1 MFNSSKF
8 FQVISGFIA
17 FGFTI
22 LQGLDWLFKKYSVDS
37 KWFNYI
43 VISLFIAFIASLL
56 ILFIKSRKAENQK
69 PKSNDK
75 KSKLLRIANVL
86 FTGLLLILFVYFFRK
101 SESKDELLTE
111 LLPKISVAYD
121 NSDLKY
127 VFVKSKELL
136 EDYPE
141 NKMLKTFFTK
151 SSSKIKVDS
160 DLKETDVYIKYGRDS
175 IWNYVGKTP
184 LDSLRVPRLWSENNF
199 KLKLVNGEFEY
210 IGANEEFGFF
220 NISLIQKLPKGFILK
235 NSKSDVFM
243 NMPGV
248 YLGSNNK
255 IPAFGI
261 SKTEV
266 SNQQFKTFINSG
278 GYQNPMYW
286 DFPTKINGRQYSFEE
301 GMSLFTD
308 KYGKPGP
315 KNWSYGE
322 YQDGE
327 DEFPVN
333 GVSWF
338 EARAYAKYKSLD
350 LPNIFQWLDAAL
362 LSGFTSKLPEIKN
375 SNYNSTRLKNI
386 NFQSE
391 NLNLLP
397 NIAGNV
403 REWIINPH
411 GNDRRSILGGAFN
424 TNEYTFNSFYSLNP
438 TDRSIQNGFRLVKNF
453 ANKTEENDS
462 FNIKHIERDFD
473 NEIDVSDEVFEV
485 YKSQFDYPKASLK
498 VKTLEVKSPNQNY
511 SIEKFEMDPPYS
523 SDEKLYGFIISSKEF
538 KKKSVPIIEFP
549 TAGAIFSDKIIIDE
563 NLLKSR
569 KYLLDEGY
577 SLILPVYYNNYD
589 REKPLKSWWPNE
601 SEEYKNA
608 IIKIG
613 KDFKRVIDYLET
625 REDLDTKKLSY
636 MGYSWGSVTSNI
648 LLAIDDRIKSAA
660 IFIGGLMLQ
669 KSRKEIEAHFY
680 LRRIKIPILHIVG
693 KLDGI
698 FEYEDSFLP
707 WNKLIGTPEEDKF
720 IIAID
725 KGGHGDGISQDIII
739 NNHLELLKKYN

>member
-1 MFNSSKF
+1 MFNSNKF

-22 LQGLDWLFKKYSVDS
+22 LQGLDWLFKKYSIDS

-43 VISLFIAFIASLL
+43 VISLFIAFISSLL

-69 PKSNDK
+69 PKSNDR

-184 LDSLRVPRLWSENNF
+184 LDSLRVPKLWSENNF
-199 KLKLVNGEFEY
+199 KLKLVNGESEY

-255 IPAFGI
+255 IPAFGV

-266 SNQQFKTFINSG
+266 SNQEFKSFINSG
-278 GYQNPMYW
+278 GYKNPAYW
-286 DFPTKINGRQYSFEE
+286 DFPTKINGKKYSFKE
-301 GMSLFTD
+301 GMKLFTD
-308 KYGKPGP
+308 NYGKPGP
-315 KNWSYGE
+315 KSWSYGE
-322 YQDGE
+322 FPEGE
-327 DEFPVN
+327 EQFPVS
-333 GVSWF
+333 GVSWY
-338 EARAYAKYKSLD
+338 EARAYAKYRDLD
-350 LPNIFQWLDAAL
+350 LPNIYQWLDAAL

-462 FNIKHIERDFD
+462 FNVKHIERDFD

-498 VKTLEVKSPNQNY
+498 VKTLEVKSPNPNY
-511 SIEKFEMDPPYS
+511 SIEKFEMAPPYS
-523 SDEKLYGFIISSKEF
+523 SDEKLYGFIISSKDF

-549 TAGAIFSDKIIIDE
+549 NAGAIFSDKIIIDE

-577 SLILPVYYNNYD
+577 SLIIPVYYNNYD
-589 REKPLKSWWPNE
+589 REKPLKSWWPDE

-725 KGGHGDGISQDIII
+725 KAGHGDGISQDIII

>member
-1 MFNSSKF
+1 MSSNKF
-8 FQVISGFIA
+8 FQVTSGFLA

-22 LQGLDWLFKKYSVDS
+22 LQGIDWLFQKYSIDS

-43 VISLFIAFIASLL
+43 IIGLIAAFIASLFF
-56 ILFIKSRKAENQK
+56 LFIKSRQSESQK

-75 KSKLLRIANVL
+75 KSKFIKVANVV

-101 SESKDELLTE
+101 SESKNELLTE
-111 LLPKISVAYD
+111 LLPKISIAYD
-121 NSDLKY
+121 NNNINY
-127 VFVKSKELL
+127 VFKKSKELL
-136 EDYPE
+136 AEYPE
-141 NKMLKTFFTK
+141 NQILKSFFIK
-151 SSSKIKVDS
+151 SSWKINVDS
-160 DLKETDVYIKYGRDS
+160 DIDKTDVYVKYGGDS
-175 IWNYVGKTP
+175 IWNYIGKTP
-184 LDSLRVPRLWSENNF
+184 IDSLRVPGLGYWDDFN
-199 KLKLVNGEFEY
+199 LKLINGKTEY
-210 IGANEEFGFF
+210 IGSKGEYGFF
-220 NISLIQKLPKGFILK
+220 NISLIEKLPDGFVLK
-235 NSKSDVFM
+235 KSKEDVFM

-248 YLGSNNK
+248 YFGSNIK
-255 IPAFGI
+255 IDAFGV
-261 SKTEV
+261 SKKEV
-266 SNQQFKTFINSG
+266 SNYEFKNFIESG
-278 GYQNPMYW
+278 GYKNPDYW
-286 DFPTKINGRQYSFEE
+286 DFPIIINGHEYSFDEAK
-301 GMSLFTD
+301 SLFTD
-308 KYGKPGP
+308 RYGKSGP

-322 YQDGE
+322 YPDGE
-327 DEFPVN
+327 GEFPVN

-350 LPNIFQWLDAAL
+350 LPNIYQWLDAAL
-362 LSGFTSKLPEIKN
+362 LSGFTSKLPELKN
-375 SNYNSTRLKNI
+375 SNYNSTKLKSVK
-386 NFQSE
+386 FQSA

-403 REWIINPH
+403 REWVINPH

-438 TDRSIQNGFRLVKNF
+438 LDRSVQNGFRLVKNF
-453 ANKTEENDS
+453 DNENEENNN
-462 FNIKHIERDFD
+462 FNIRHIERNFD
-473 NEIDVSDEVFEV
+473 DEIGVSDEVFEV
-485 YKSQFDYPKASLK
+485 YKSQFDYPKAPLK
-498 VKTLEVKSPNQNY
+498 VKTSELKSPNPNY
-511 SIEKFEMDPPYS
+511 SIEKFEMDTPYN

-538 KKKSVPIIEFP
+538 KNKSVPIIEFP
-549 TAGAIFSDKIIIDE
+549 TAGAIFSDKFIIDE
-563 NLLKSR
+563 NLLKER
-569 KYLLDEGY
+569 KYILDEGY
-577 SLILPVYYNNYD
+577 SLIIPVYYNNYD
-589 REKPLKSWWPNE
+589 REKPLKDWWPNE

-625 REDLDTKKLSY
+625 REDLEIKKLSY
-636 MGYSWGSVTSNI
+636 LGYSWGSVTSNI
-648 LLAIDDRIKSAA
+648 LLAIDERVKSAA

-739 NNHLELLKKYN
+739 SNHLELLKKYN

>member
-1 MFNSSKF
+1 MFNSNKF

-22 LQGLDWLFKKYSVDS
+22 LQGLDWLFKKYSIDS
-37 KWFNYI
+37 KWFNYM
-43 VISLFIAFIASLL
+43 VISLFIAFISSLL
-56 ILFIKSRKAENQK
+56 ILFIKSRKVENQK
-69 PKSNDK
+69 PKSNDR

-111 LLPKISVAYD
+111 LIPKISVAYD

-160 DLKETDVYIKYGRDS
+160 DLKGTDVYIKYGRDS
-175 IWNYVGKTP
+175 ILNYVGKTP
-184 LDSLRVPRLWSENNF
+184 LDSLRVPKLWSENNF
-199 KLKLVNGEFEY
+199 KLKLVNGESEY

-255 IPAFGI
+255 IPAFGV

-315 KNWSYGE
+315 NNWSYGE
-322 YQDGE
+322 YPDGE
-327 DEFPVN
+327 GEFPVN
-333 GVSWF
+333 GISWF

-350 LPNIFQWLDAAL
+350 LPNVYQWLDAAL
-362 LSGFTSKLPEIKN
+362 LSGFTSKLPELKN
-375 SNYNSTRLKNI
+375 SNYNSTKLKNV

-397 NIAGNV
+397 NIAGNI
-403 REWIINPH
+403 REWVINPH
-411 GNDRRSILGGAFN
+411 GNNRRAILGGAFN

-438 TDRSIQNGFRLVKNF
+438 LDRSIQNGLRLVKNF
-453 ANKTEENDS
+453 GDETEEQNNY
-462 FNIKHIERDFD
+462 NISHIKRNFD
-473 NEIDVSDEVFEV
+473 DETDVSDEVFEV
-485 YKSQFDYPKASLK
+485 YKSQFDYPNTPLN
-498 VKTLEVKSPNQNY
+498 VKISEVKSPNPNY
-511 SIEKFEMDPPYS
+511 SIEKFEMAPPYS
-523 SDEKLYGFIISSKEF
+523 SDEKLYGFILSSKEF
-538 KKKSVPIIEFP
+538 KNMSVPIIEFP
-549 TAGAIFSDKIIIDE
+549 SARAIFSDKIIIDE
-563 NLLKSR
+563 NLLKDR
-569 KYLLDEGY
+569 KYMLDEGY
-577 SLILPVYYNNYD
+577 SLIIPVYYNNYD
-589 REKPLKSWWPNE
+589 REKPLKDWWPNK

-698 FEYEDSFLP
+698 FEY
-707 WNKLIGTPEEDKF
+707 
-720 IIAID
+720 
-725 KGGHGDGISQDIII
+725 
-739 NNHLELLKKYN
+739 

>member
-1 MFNSSKF
+1 MFNSNKF

-22 LQGLDWLFKKYSVDS
+22 LQGLDWLFKKYSIDS

-43 VISLFIAFIASLL
+43 VIGLFIAFIASLL

-160 DLKETDVYIKYGRDS
+160 DLKGTDVYIKYGRDS

-184 LDSLRVPRLWSENNF
+184 LDSLRVPKLWSENNF
-199 KLKLVNGEFEY
+199 KLKLVNGESEY

-255 IPAFGI
+255 IPAFGV

-315 KNWSYGE
+315 NNWSYGE
-322 YQDGE
+322 YPDGE
-327 DEFPVN
+327 GEFPVN
-333 GVSWF
+333 GISWF

-350 LPNIFQWLDAAL
+350 LPNIYQWLDAAL
-362 LSGFTSKLPEIKN
+362 LSGFTSKLPELKN
-375 SNYNSTRLKNI
+375 SNYNSTKLKNV

-397 NIAGNV
+397 NIAGNI
-403 REWIINPH
+403 REWVINPH
-411 GNDRRSILGGAFN
+411 GNNRRAILGGAFN

-438 TDRSIQNGFRLVKNF
+438 LDRSIQNGLRLVKNF
-453 ANKTEENDS
+453 GDETEEQNNY
-462 FNIKHIERDFD
+462 NISHIKRNFD
-473 NEIDVSDEVFEV
+473 DETDVSDEVFEV
-485 YKSQFDYPKASLK
+485 YKSQFDYPNTPLN
-498 VKTLEVKSPNQNY
+498 VKISEVKSPNPNY
-511 SIEKFEMDPPYS
+511 SIEKFEMAPPYS
-523 SDEKLYGFIISSKEF
+523 SDEKLYGFIISSKDF

-549 TAGAIFSDKIIIDE
+549 NAGAIFSDKIIIDE

-577 SLILPVYYNNYD
+577 SLIIPVYYNNYD
-589 REKPLKSWWPNE
+589 REKPLKSWWPDE

>member
-1 MFNSSKF
+1 MFNSNKF

-22 LQGLDWLFKKYSVDS
+22 LQGLDWLFKKYSIDS
-37 KWFNYI
+37 KWFNYM
-43 VISLFIAFIASLL
+43 VISLFIAFISSLL
-56 ILFIKSRKAENQK
+56 ILFIKSRKVENQK
-69 PKSNDK
+69 PKSNDR

-111 LLPKISVAYD
+111 LIPKISVAYD

-160 DLKETDVYIKYGRDS
+160 DLKGTDVYIKYGRDS

-184 LDSLRVPRLWSENNF
+184 LDSLRVPKLWSENNF
-199 KLKLVNGEFEY
+199 KLKLVNGESEY
-210 IGANEEFGFF
+210 IGANEEFGFL

-255 IPAFGI
+255 IPAFGV

-315 KNWSYGE
+315 NNWSYGE
-322 YQDGE
+322 YPDGE
-327 DEFPVN
+327 GEFPVN
-333 GVSWF
+333 GISWF

-350 LPNIFQWLDAAL
+350 LPNVYQWLDAAL
-362 LSGFTSKLPEIKN
+362 LSGFTSKLPELKN
-375 SNYNSTRLKNI
+375 SNYNSTKLKNV

-397 NIAGNV
+397 NIAGNI
-403 REWIINPH
+403 REWVINPH
-411 GNDRRSILGGAFN
+411 GNNRRAILGGAFN

-438 TDRSIQNGFRLVKNF
+438 LDRSIQNGLRLVKNF
-453 ANKTEENDS
+453 GVETEEQNNY
-462 FNIKHIERDFD
+462 NISHIKRNFD
-473 NEIDVSDEVFEV
+473 DETDVSDEVFEV
-485 YKSQFDYPKASLK
+485 YKSQFDYPNTPLN
-498 VKTLEVKSPNQNY
+498 VKISEVKSPNPNY
-511 SIEKFEMDPPYS
+511 SIEKFEMAPPYS
-523 SDEKLYGFIISSKEF
+523 SDEKLYGFILSSKEF
-538 KKKSVPIIEFP
+538 KNMSVPIIEFP
-549 TAGAIFSDKIIIDE
+549 SARAIFSDKIIIDE
-563 NLLKSR
+563 NLLKDR
-569 KYLLDEGY
+569 KYMLDEGY
-577 SLILPVYYNNYD
+577 SLIIPVYYNNYD
-589 REKPLKSWWPNE
+589 REKPLKDWWPNQ

-698 FEYEDSFLP
+698 FEYED
-707 WNKLIGTPEEDKF
+707 
-720 IIAID
+720 
-725 KGGHGDGISQDIII
+725 
-739 NNHLELLKKYN
+739 

>member
-1 MFNSSKF
+1 MFNSNKF

-22 LQGLDWLFKKYSVDS
+22 LQGLDWLFKKYSIDS

-43 VISLFIAFIASLL
+43 VIGLFIAFIASLL
-56 ILFIKSRKAENQK
+56 ILFINSRKAENQK
-69 PKSNDK
+69 PKSNNK

-141 NKMLKTFFTK
+141 NKMLKTFFAK

-160 DLKETDVYIKYGRDS
+160 DFKETDVYIKYGRDS

-184 LDSLRVPRLWSENNF
+184 LDSLRVPKLWSENNF
-199 KLKLVNGEFEY
+199 KLKLVNGESEY

-235 NSKSDVFM
+235 NSKTDIFM

-248 YLGSNNK
+248 YLGGNNK
-255 IPAFGI
+255 IPAFGV

-266 SNQQFKTFINSG
+266 SNQEFKSFIDSG
-278 GYQNPMYW
+278 GYKNPAYW
-286 DFPTKINGRQYSFEE
+286 DFPTKINGKKYSFKE
-301 GMSLFTD
+301 GMKLFTD
-308 KYGKPGP
+308 NYGKPGP
-315 KNWSYGE
+315 KSWSYGE
-322 YQDGE
+322 FPEGE
-327 DEFPVN
+327 EQFPVS
-333 GVSWF
+333 GVSWY
-338 EARAYAKYKSLD
+338 EARAYAKYRDLD
-350 LPNIFQWLDAAL
+350 LPNIYQWLDAAL
-362 LSGFTSKLPEIKN
+362 LSGFTSKLPELKN
-375 SNYNSTRLKNI
+375 SNYNSKKLKNI

-391 NLNLLP
+391 NLSLLP

-403 REWIINPH
+403 REWVINPH
-411 GNDRRSILGGAFN
+411 GKDRRSILGGAFN
-424 TNEYTFNSFYSLNP
+424 TNEYTFNSFYSLSP
-438 TDRSIQNGFRLVKNF
+438 LDRSIQNGFRLVKNF
-453 ANKTEENDS
+453 SDKIEDNDD
-462 FNIKHIERDFD
+462 FNIRHIERNFD
-473 NEIDVSDEVFEV
+473 DEIDVSDEVFEV
-485 YKSQFDYPKASLK
+485 YKSQFDYPNAPLK
-498 VKTLEVKSPNQNY
+498 VKTSEVKSPNPNY
-511 SIEKFEMDPPYS
+511 SIERFEMDPPYNS
-523 SDEKLYGFIISSKEF
+523 EEKLYGFIVSSKEI
-538 KKKSVPIIEFP
+538 KNKLIPIIVFP
-549 TAGAIFSDKIIIDE
+549 SAVAIYSDNIVLDDYF
-563 NLLKSR
+563 LKDR

-577 SLILPVYYNNYD
+577 SLIIPVYYNTHD
-589 REKPLKSWWPNE
+589 REKILKSWWPNE

-625 REDLDTKKLSY
+625 REDLDKKKLSY

-648 LLAIDDRIKSAA
+648 LLAIDDRVKSATL
-660 IFIGGLMLQ
+660 FVGGLMLQ
-669 KSRKEIEAHFY
+669 KSRKEIESHLY
-680 LRRIKIPILHIVG
+680 IRRIKIPILHIVG

-698 FEYEDSFLP
+698 FEYKDSFLP
-707 WNKLIGTPEEDKF
+707 WNKLIGTPEKDKH
-720 IIAID
+720 IITLEKI
-725 KGGHGDGISQDIII
+725 GHGLPKDIMIK
-739 NNHLELLKKYN
+739 NQLEFLKKYN

>member
-1 MFNSSKF
+1 MFNSNKF

-22 LQGLDWLFKKYSVDS
+22 LQGLDWLFKKYSIDS
-37 KWFNYI
+37 KWFNYM
-43 VISLFIAFIASLL
+43 VISLFIAFISSLL
-56 ILFIKSRKAENQK
+56 ILFIKSRKVENQK
-69 PKSNDK
+69 PKSNDR

-111 LLPKISVAYD
+111 LIPKISVAYD

-160 DLKETDVYIKYGRDS
+160 DLKGTDVYIKYGRDS

-184 LDSLRVPRLWSENNF
+184 LDSLRVPKLWSENNF
-199 KLKLVNGEFEY
+199 KLKLVNGESEY

-255 IPAFGI
+255 IPAFGV

-315 KNWSYGE
+315 NNWSYGE
-322 YQDGE
+322 YPDGE
-327 DEFPVN
+327 GEFPVN
-333 GVSWF
+333 GISWF

-350 LPNIFQWLDAAL
+350 LPNVYQWLDAAL
-362 LSGFTSKLPEIKN
+362 LSGFTSKLPELKN
-375 SNYNSTRLKNI
+375 SNYNSTKLKNV

-397 NIAGNV
+397 NIAGNI
-403 REWIINPH
+403 REWVINPH
-411 GNDRRSILGGAFN
+411 GNNRRAILGGAFN

-438 TDRSIQNGFRLVKNF
+438 LDRSIQNGLRLVKNF
-453 ANKTEENDS
+453 GDETEEQNNY
-462 FNIKHIERDFD
+462 NISHIKRNFD
-473 NEIDVSDEVFEV
+473 DETDVSDEVFEV
-485 YKSQFDYPKASLK
+485 YKSQFDYPNTPLN
-498 VKTLEVKSPNQNY
+498 VKISEVKSPNPNY
-511 SIEKFEMDPPYS
+511 SIEKFEMAPPYS
-523 SDEKLYGFIISSKEF
+523 SDEKLYGFILSSKEF
-538 KKKSVPIIEFP
+538 KNMSVPIIEFP
-549 TAGAIFSDKIIIDE
+549 SARAIFSDKIIIDE
-563 NLLKSR
+563 NLLKDR
-569 KYLLDEGY
+569 KYMLDEGY
-577 SLILPVYYNNYD
+577 SLIIPVYYNNYD
-589 REKPLKSWWPNE
+589 REKPLKDWWPNQ

-669 KSRKEIEAHFY
+669 KSRKEI
-680 LRRIKIPILHIVG
+680 
-693 KLDGI
+693 
-698 FEYEDSFLP
+698 
-707 WNKLIGTPEEDKF
+707 
-720 IIAID
+720 
-725 KGGHGDGISQDIII
+725 
-739 NNHLELLKKYN
+739 

>member
-1 MFNSSKF
+1 MFNSNKF

-22 LQGLDWLFKKYSVDS
+22 LQGLDWLFKKYSIDS
-37 KWFNYI
+37 KWFNYM
-43 VISLFIAFIASLL
+43 VISLFIAFISSLL
-56 ILFIKSRKAENQK
+56 ILFIKSRKVENQK
-69 PKSNDK
+69 PKSNDR

-111 LLPKISVAYD
+111 LIPKISVAYD

-160 DLKETDVYIKYGRDS
+160 DLKGTDVYIKYGRDS

-184 LDSLRVPRLWSENNF
+184 LDSLRVPKLWSENNF
-199 KLKLVNGEFEY
+199 KLKLVNGESEY

-255 IPAFGI
+255 IPAFGV

-315 KNWSYGE
+315 NNWSYGE
-322 YQDGE
+322 YPDGE
-327 DEFPVN
+327 GEFPVN
-333 GVSWF
+333 GISWF

-350 LPNIFQWLDAAL
+350 LPNVYQWLDAAL
-362 LSGFTSKLPEIKN
+362 LSGFTSKLPELKN
-375 SNYNSTRLKNI
+375 SNYNSTKLKNV

-397 NIAGNV
+397 NIAGNI
-403 REWIINPH
+403 REWVINPH
-411 GNDRRSILGGAFN
+411 GNNRRAILGGAFN

-438 TDRSIQNGFRLVKNF
+438 LDRSIQNGLRLVKNF
-453 ANKTEENDS
+453 GVETEEQNNY
-462 FNIKHIERDFD
+462 NISHIKRNFD
-473 NEIDVSDEVFEV
+473 DETDVSDEVFEV
-485 YKSQFDYPKASLK
+485 YKSQFDYPNTPLN
-498 VKTLEVKSPNQNY
+498 VKISEVKSPNPNY
-511 SIEKFEMDPPYS
+511 SIEKF
-523 SDEKLYGFIISSKEF
+523 
-538 KKKSVPIIEFP
+538 
-549 TAGAIFSDKIIIDE
+549 
-563 NLLKSR
+563 
-569 KYLLDEGY
+569 
-577 SLILPVYYNNYD
+577 
-589 REKPLKSWWPNE
+589 
-601 SEEYKNA
+601 
-608 IIKIG
+608 
-613 KDFKRVIDYLET
+613 
-625 REDLDTKKLSY
+625 
-636 MGYSWGSVTSNI
+636 
-648 LLAIDDRIKSAA
+648 
-660 IFIGGLMLQ
+660 
-669 KSRKEIEAHFY
+669 
-680 LRRIKIPILHIVG
+680 
-693 KLDGI
+693 
-698 FEYEDSFLP
+698 
-707 WNKLIGTPEEDKF
+707 
-720 IIAID
+720 
-725 KGGHGDGISQDIII
+725 
-739 NNHLELLKKYN
+739 

>member
-1 MFNSSKF
+1 
-8 FQVISGFIA
+8 
-17 FGFTI
+17 
-22 LQGLDWLFKKYSVDS
+22 
-37 KWFNYI
+37 
-43 VISLFIAFIASLL
+43 
-56 ILFIKSRKAENQK
+56 
-69 PKSNDK
+69 
-75 KSKLLRIANVL
+75 
-86 FTGLLLILFVYFFRK
+86 
-101 SESKDELLTE
+101 
-111 LLPKISVAYD
+111 
-121 NSDLKY
+121 
-127 VFVKSKELL
+127 
-136 EDYPE
+136 
-141 NKMLKTFFTK
+141 
-151 SSSKIKVDS
+151 
-160 DLKETDVYIKYGRDS
+160 
-175 IWNYVGKTP
+175 
-184 LDSLRVPRLWSENNF
+184 
-199 KLKLVNGEFEY
+199 
-210 IGANEEFGFF
+210 
-220 NISLIQKLPKGFILK
+220 
-235 NSKSDVFM
+235 
-243 NMPGV
+243 
-248 YLGSNNK
+248 
-255 IPAFGI
+255 
-261 SKTEV
+261 
-266 SNQQFKTFINSG
+266 
-278 GYQNPMYW
+278 
-286 DFPTKINGRQYSFEE
+286 
-301 GMSLFTD
+301 
-308 KYGKPGP
+308 
-315 KNWSYGE
+315 
-322 YQDGE
+322 
-327 DEFPVN
+327 
-333 GVSWF
+333 
-338 EARAYAKYKSLD
+338 
-350 LPNIFQWLDAAL
+350 
-362 LSGFTSKLPEIKN
+362 
-375 SNYNSTRLKNI
+375 
-386 NFQSE
+386 
-391 NLNLLP
+391 LLP

-462 FNIKHIERDFD
+462 FNVKHIERDFD

-498 VKTLEVKSPNQNY
+498 VKTLEVKSPNPNY

-538 KKKSVPIIEFP
+538 QKKSVPIIEFP

-577 SLILPVYYNNYD
+577 SLIIPVYYNNYD

-608 IIKIG
+608 VIKIG

-625 REDLDTKKLSY
+625 REDLDTKNLSY

-725 KGGHGDGISQDIII
+725 KAGHGDGISQDIII